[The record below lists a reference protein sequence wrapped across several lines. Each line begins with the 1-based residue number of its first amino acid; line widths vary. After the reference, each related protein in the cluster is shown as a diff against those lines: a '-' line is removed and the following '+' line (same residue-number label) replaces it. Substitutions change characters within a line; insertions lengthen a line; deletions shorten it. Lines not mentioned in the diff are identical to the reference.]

1 MSTRAAGHEVRV
13 GLVAVVA
20 LGGLIGLLMLAGDGP
35 GFLTTRR
42 QIEVDFRD
50 GQGIRP
56 GSPVRIAGIDAGRV
70 TEVTLVEIDS
80 TLKAR
85 VTIAVPVDLAS
96 KLKQD
101 AKITIQSSLTGQSRI
116 NIVSSGRSAVG
127 LVSGQVVQG
136 IETTFFD
143 PILEQVGLGPVERS
157 HLSHTIAEVRDTVD
171 KAGPRIKTI
180 LANVA
185 DTTTGL
191 KDTVEAVRPS
201 IEGTAGHIE
210 DVARRVNSAAPKVE
224 ASLAKLEALTGQVN
238 GILAENRDTVR
249 GTMASVRDLTS
260 TINDIAIKD
269 RVKVEKLIDGLDG
282 TRARIDRV
290 LYQADQ
296 IAEQTGQML
305 ARNKTDITRTV
316 SNVRDATDWADK
328 LVQKIFANPFVL
340 SPFYKPTPA
349 DIQVQAAYDSAQ
361 IFVKGAKELH
371 DAVDTLEAMRA
382 RPQTAANRA
391 ELDQIEREIAV
402 ITNRLGQTS
411 QGLAEALKSPRTGRS
426 MRRE

>member
-1 MSTRAAGHEVRV
+1 MSQRPPGHEVRV

-20 LGGLIGLLMLAGDGP
+20 LGGLMALLVLAGDGP
-35 GFLTTRR
+35 GFLAARR

-56 GSPVRIAGIDAGRV
+56 GSPVRIAGIDTGRV
-70 TEVTLVEIDS
+70 TAVTLAEVDG

-85 VTIAVPVDLAS
+85 VMISVPLDLAA

-101 AKITIQSSLTGQSRI
+101 AKITIQASLTGQARI
-116 NIVSSGRSAVG
+116 NIVSSGQSAVG
-127 LVSGQVVQG
+127 LVAGQVVQG
-136 IETTFFD
+136 VETSFFD
-143 PILEQVGLGPVERS
+143 PILEQVGLGPVERK

-180 LANVA
+180 LSNVA
-185 DTTTGL
+185 DTTAGV

-210 DVARRVNSAAPKVE
+210 DVARRVSIAAPKVE
-224 ASLAKLEALTGQVN
+224 AALAKLEGLTGQVN
-238 GILAENRDTVR
+238 GIVAENRDTLR
-249 GTMASVRDLTS
+249 GTMASVRDLTA
-260 TINDIAIKD
+260 TLNDMALKD
-269 RVKVEKLIDGLDG
+269 RVKIETLLEGLDN
-282 TRARIDRV
+282 TRARVDRV

-296 IAEQTGQML
+296 IAEQTSQML
-305 ARNKTDITRTV
+305 SRNKADIQRTV
-316 SNVRDATDWADK
+316 TNVRDATDWAEK

-340 SPFYKPTPA
+340 SPFYKPTAA

-371 DAVDTLEAMRA
+371 DAVETLEAMRA
-382 RPQTAANRA
+382 RPQTPANRA
-391 ELDQIEREIAV
+391 ELDEIEREIAV
-402 ITNRLGQTS
+402 ITSRLSETS
-411 QGLAEALKSPRTGRS
+411 QSLSQALKTHRANRGQ
-426 MRRE
+426 RRE